1 VKQTLRALLP
11 LLKVDR
17 AAAERRLAELQPR
30 NWSAQ
35 RDKARMDAMLAAE
48 TKPIDPQYLALRFT
62 EALPRDAVVVDEGL
76 VSTYSLPKLLNLRGP
91 RDYYGLASGGLGFA
105 VPGAVGISLALPGR
119 PIAAI
124 VGDGAAM
131 YSIQG
136 LWTAAHLGLPITY
149 VITNN
154 RGYRIIKERLVS
166 FRKTDQFT
174 GMDLREP
181 ELDFVALANSMGIEA
196 RRVTEPQDIAPA
208 LREAFASGKPPLID
222 VRVADG
228 FGG

>member
-1 VKQTLRALLP
+1 
-11 LLKVDR
+11 
-17 AAAERRLAELQPR
+17 
-30 NWSAQ
+30 
-35 RDKARMDAMLAAE
+35 M
-48 TKPIDPQYLALRFT
+48 
-62 EALPRDAVVVDEGL
+62 
-76 VSTYSLPKLLNLRGP
+76 
-91 RDYYGLASGGLGFA
+91 
-105 VPGAVGISLALPGR
+105 PGAVGISLALAGR

-149 VITNN
+149 VIANN

-166 FRKTDQFT
+166 FRKTDHFT

-181 ELDFVALANSMGIEA
+181 ELDFVALASSMGIEA
-196 RRVTEPQDIAPA
+196 RRVTEPPDIAPA
-208 LREAFASGKPPLID
+208 LREAFASGKPQLID